1 MSLMLL
7 VGLVATVNAAGS
19 TWKDHMARRAHEIH
33 LQQATDMELYVALPQ
48 LSPHRN
54 IMLICVLC

>member
-1 MSLMLL
+1 MMRTMPSIMSLMLL

-33 LQQATDMELYVALPQ
+33 LQQATDMEL
-48 LSPHRN
+48 
-54 IMLICVLC
+54 